1 MQEKTKACDPLPD
14 VDRETDLNSF
24 ITQWKE
30 TKMQSL
36 GEAIEYAQTS
46 ENVIRSLQD
55 KRGEALAMYDREKLQ
70 WCHDY
75 MDKLRGIEL
84 AKFDEVSAHIL
95 EYMDLH
101 TKLTEEEI

>member
-1 MQEKTKACDPLPD
+1 
-14 VDRETDLNSF
+14 
-24 ITQWKE
+24 
-30 TKMQSL
+30 
-36 GEAIEYAQTS
+36 
-46 ENVIRSLQD
+46 
-55 KRGEALAMYDREKLQ
+55 MYDQEQLS

-101 TKLTEEEI
+101 TKLTEEEIQKNKENAGKRGTKGDVTRKDAVSMVEQRKDVLWGLWANVISKNRAHTDIVFGPYIG